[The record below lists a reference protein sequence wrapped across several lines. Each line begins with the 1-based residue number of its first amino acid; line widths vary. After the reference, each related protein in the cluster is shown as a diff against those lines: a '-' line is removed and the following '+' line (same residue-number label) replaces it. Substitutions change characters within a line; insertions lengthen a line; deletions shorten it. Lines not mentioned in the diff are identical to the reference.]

1 MIPIEKQKDPSI
13 MKGLPMKKKLLFTG

>member
-13 MKGLPMKKKLLFTG
+13 MKGLSMKKKLLFTG